1 MQADS
6 IPRKRSSERCNGQA
20 VRSDCSGLAGIVE
33 GGDEDGRSCWRGCVL
48 RSGMAGKECKMGRN
62 VRRERD
68 RMK

>member
-6 IPRKRSSERCNGQA
+6 IPRKRSSESCNGQA
-20 VRSDCSGLAGIVE
+20 VRSDCSGLAGIVK
-33 GGDEDGRSCWRGCVL
+33 GGVEDGRNCWREGVEE
-48 RSGMAGKECKMGRN
+48 SGMAGKECKMGRN